1 MLILKNAV
9 TLNLTAVSYDVD
21 IVFKRLYPKRVK
33 LAQMTHHTL

>member
-21 IVFKRLYPKRVK
+21 IVKFK
-33 LAQMTHHTL
+33 LAVNCYTPQIQPVH